1 MQNNKGQIALLANIF
16 AIEKYQRLPIH
27 LPTKN
32 IIYP

>member
-16 AIEKYQRLPIH
+16 ANEKYLCLPIRLPM
-27 LPTKN
+27 KN